1 MTQKE
6 IADYYSK
13 LSNGEKG
20 RFTAFLS
27 MNLGGS
33 PYTWQ
38 QKILGWA
45 RNIMGR
51 PMSPV
56 VEKELSSIVE
66 KDKWRMMYPKIRNL

>member
-1 MTQKE
+1 MTQNE

-33 PYTWQ
+33 PHTWQ

-51 PMSPV
+51 PKTSGG
-56 VEKELSSIVE
+56 
-66 KDKWRMMYPKIRNL
+66 

>member
-6 IADYYSK
+6 IADYYSR

-27 MNLGGS
+27 MTLGDS
-33 PYTWQ
+33 PHTWQ
-38 QKILGWA
+38 QKILGWT

-51 PMSPV
+51 PMSQV
-56 VEKELSSIVE
+56 VEKELTSIIE
-66 KDKWRMMYPKIRNL
+66 KDKWRMSY

>member
-6 IADYYSK
+6 VADNYCK
-13 LSNGEKG
+13 LSYSEEG

-27 MNLGGS
+27 MNIGGS
-33 PYTWQ
+33 PHTWQ
-38 QKILGWA
+38 QKILGWT

-51 PMSPV
+51 PMSQV

-66 KDKWRMMYPKIRNL
+66 KDKWRMMY